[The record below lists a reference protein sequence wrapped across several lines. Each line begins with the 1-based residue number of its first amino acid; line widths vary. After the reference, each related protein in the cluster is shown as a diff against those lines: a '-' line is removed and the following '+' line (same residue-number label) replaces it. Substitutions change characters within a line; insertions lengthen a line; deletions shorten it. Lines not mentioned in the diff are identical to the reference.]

1 MKRILFVLLTC
12 IGLSGCGYT
21 LVGQGSLP
29 DHIET
34 IAIPIFENDTLEA
47 GVEDI
52 ITQAL
57 IEVYVKGGKVRL
69 VSDDEADA
77 ILRGTVRSYNSDEA
91 ADYNDQNEIS
101 SYKLIVAVDV
111 ELEDLINDKIIWKAE
126 NLSEEVDFEGGPEV
140 TIPTQQ
146 ENEENALQQLAEE
159 LADRILTSS
168 TEGF

>member
-1 MKRILFVLLTC
+1 MKQILFVLLTC
-12 IGLSGCGYT
+12 VGLLGCGYT

-34 IAIPIFENDTLEA
+34 IAIPIFDNVTLEA

-57 IEVYVKGGKVRL
+57 IDVYVRGGKVRL
-69 VSDDEADA
+69 VSEDEADA
-77 ILRGTVRSYNSDEA
+77 VLRGTVRSYNSDEA
-91 ADYNDQNEIS
+91 ADYNEQNEIS

-111 ELEDLINDKIIWKAE
+111 ELEDLINDKTIWKAE
-126 NLSEEVDFEGGPEV
+126 NLSEETDFEGGPEV

-146 ENEENALQQLAEE
+146 ENEENALQQLAEK